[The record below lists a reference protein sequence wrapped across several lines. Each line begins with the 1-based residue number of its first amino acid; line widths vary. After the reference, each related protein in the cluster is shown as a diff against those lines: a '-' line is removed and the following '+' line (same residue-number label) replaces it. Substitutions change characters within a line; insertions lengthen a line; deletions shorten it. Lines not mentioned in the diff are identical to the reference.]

1 MRGRCERC
9 DEMVEV
15 IYTVVAEKYSNG
27 EVDLFEVCDDCIQET
42 DEVQREEPLET
53 WPGIS
58 DFY

>member
-1 MRGRCERC
+1 MHRCERC
-9 DEMVEV
+9 DEMCEV
-15 IYTVVAEKYSNG
+15 IYTVVAAEYSNG

-42 DEVQREEPLET
+42 DKIQREEPLET

>member
-1 MRGRCERC
+1 MHRCERC
-9 DEMVEV
+9 DEMTEV
-15 IYTVVAEKYSNG
+15 VYTVLAAEYSNG

-42 DEVQREEPLET
+42 DKVQREEPLET